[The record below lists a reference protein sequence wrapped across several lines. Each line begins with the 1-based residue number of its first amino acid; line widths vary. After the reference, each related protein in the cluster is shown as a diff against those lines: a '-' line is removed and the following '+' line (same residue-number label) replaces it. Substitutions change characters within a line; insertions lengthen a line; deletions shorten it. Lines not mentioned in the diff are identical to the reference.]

1 MKYVIILI
9 TFMLPFCLF
18 GQEVNFK
25 VNAQGKSYQPE
36 LWVSDQKLLFAP
48 EEGLWSVAAR
58 WENNWPSGWKHVSPD
73 RYETS
78 GDWQILYGALD
89 LGKGKLFFRD
99 AYRQEGNLVKCIRR
113 FEWQGQQSIDSLT
126 LSVRWQV
133 PGNHSKPFLPGILY
147 YGNPSG
153 EKNGA
158 DKVPFYHGNA
168 GEQAIFEEHR
178 YPMPFA
184 SLECISQN
192 GQFGAALHTQPS
204 PVSGGNHF
212 DQWWSM
218 GVRAYDNFSELV
230 QLSGPITYNGKPSLA
245 KATQTHGLPY
255 GGTWMKMV
263 PGTVIEKTF
272 YLQAYPVTQ
281 KGSGF
286 IKAVDTS
293 ISLFKPFCTED
304 LPCYRQIVD
313 DKYRFAKSRYM
324 QDSTFAGFN
333 MFPGW
338 MTPEIVMGWCGQA
351 EAPGYALQVLAK
363 ELKDPGIRNMV
374 QKSLD
379 FISTSPVIN
388 DGFCTSFNTGE
399 KNWSNRNLVSM
410 GQAMNNIAMAIRYGR
425 KNKTVNTEKWE
436 KFLRQACDVQVKR
449 IEAAQWSPRNTAE
462 AFLISP
468 LLLSSELFGNKE
480 YKQVALKMAD
490 YYGKRHFN
498 MDEPYWGGTLDA
510 NCEDKEGAGGA
521 FQGFMAAWESTR
533 DKKYLEW
540 AKHAGYTMLSYTV
553 VWDIPLPAGRLA
565 DHGLKT
571 RGWTVVS
578 PQNQH
583 LDVFGLLFCPLVYK
597 LGDYLNDDSLKKLS
611 KVMFLSCGQMIDPF
625 GSQGEQ
631 ATHTNFAQH
640 GDMSDVYR
648 LRGGYSESWT
658 VFWITAHFLNAA
670 AQFEEMGIRL

>member
-9 TFMLPFCLF
+9 TFMLPFGLL
-18 GQEVNFK
+18 GQEANFK
-25 VNAQGKSYQPE
+25 VNIQNEAYQPE
-36 LWVSDQKLLFAP
+36 LWISGQRVLSAP
-48 EEGLWSVAAR
+48 EEGLWSVATT
-58 WENNWPSGWKHVSPD
+58 WENDWPSGWKHVSPD
-73 RYETS
+73 TYETS

-99 AYRQEGNLVKCIRR
+99 AYRQEGILIKCIRR

-126 LSVRWQV
+126 LSVRWQA
-133 PGNHSKPFLPGILY
+133 PGTHSRPFLPGILY

-184 SLECISQN
+184 SLECDSQN
-192 GQFGAALHTQPS
+192 GQFGVALHSQPS

-218 GVRAYDNFSELV
+218 GVRAYEKASELV
-230 QLSGPITYNGKPSLA
+230 LLSGPVTYNGKLSVA
-245 KATQTHGLPY
+245 KATQSHSLPY

-293 ISLFKPFCTED
+293 ISLFKPFCTEN

-363 ELKDPGIRNMV
+363 ELKDPDIRNMV

-379 FISTSPVIN
+379 FISTSPVTN
-388 DGFCTSFNTGE
+388 DGFCTGFNTGE

-425 KNKTVNTEKWE
+425 KNKSVNTEKWE
-436 KFLRQACDVQVKR
+436 EFLRQACDVQVKR
-449 IEAAQWSPRNTAE
+449 IAAPAWSPRNTAE

-468 LLLSSELFGNKE
+468 LLLASELFRNTE

-540 AKHAGYTMLSYTV
+540 ARHAGYTMLSYTV

-597 LGDYLNDDSLKKLS
+597 LGVYLDDDSLKKLS

-640 GDMSDVYR
+640 GDMGDVYR

-670 AQFEEMGIRL
+670 AQFKEMGIRL